1 MRVSGKGA
9 KLGGFYVP
17 KDHHLR
23 INVADQS
30 NGGWFQTNNGCP
42 NTACWGPGV
51 SLWFTRADAYTY
63 AGRDPLLLVEPNVNA
78 FSNRFDDGTIWF
90 DLSAVDGINANLQLR
105 YGKIDRMVSVPLFES
120 QRHTE
125 TEENTTQ
132 EFLQ

>member
-1 MRVSGKGA
+1 MRVSSTGA

-23 INVADQS
+23 INIADKS

-51 SLWFTRADAYTY
+51 SLWVTRGDAYTY

-78 FSNRFDDGTIWF
+78 FTNTFEDGTIWF

-105 YGKIDRMVSVPLFES
+105 YDRIDRMVSVPLFQS
-120 QRHTE
+120 
-125 TEENTTQ
+125 
-132 EFLQ
+132 